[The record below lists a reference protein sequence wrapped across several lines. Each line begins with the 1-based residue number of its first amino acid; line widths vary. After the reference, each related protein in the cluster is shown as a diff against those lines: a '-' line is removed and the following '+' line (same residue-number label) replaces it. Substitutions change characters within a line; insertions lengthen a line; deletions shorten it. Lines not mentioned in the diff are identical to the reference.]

1 MTVEEAPV
9 TLEHWI
15 VLGLVEVVMSN
26 LKYAL
31 GHVHP
36 DHFSSNLF
44 IRSLIQGL
52 VASRI
57 KLCHGSNQSSRK
69 FDFAVKSIHTPARA
83 YSRQLLV

>member
-9 TLEHWI
+9 TLEHFT
-15 VLGLVEVVMSN
+15 VLNLVEVVMSN

-31 GHVHP
+31 GRVHP

-52 VASRI
+52 VGSRI
-57 KLCHGSNQSSRK
+57 KLCHGSSQSSRK
-69 FDFAVKSIHTPARA
+69 FDSAVKSILTTARA